1 MSETGIDQSL
11 GLAIAKTVLEGFN
24 RHFTAFHHV
33 TAGAKARFEAAD
45 WEGERDA
52 AQQRVAFY
60 DARVDDAIHE
70 LKSTYDEAHLD
81 PESWRIAK
89 KHYILLLQDSYQP
102 ELAET
107 FFNSVFCRQFQPRYF
122 NAEHIFV
129 RSSASTEYLES
140 NLPSFHVYYP
150 KTRGLR
156 STIRR
161 IIEACE
167 FTLPFENMHRDVNH
181 IIHGIIQ
188 YIHTI
193 LKPER
198 THLNFQLQVIN
209 SVFFRNKAGYIVGR
223 AINGPDIIPF
233 ALPILNNGNGGL
245 YVDTVLLGPRE
256 VSRLFE
262 FSYVYF
268 QVAHPVPSAIVNFL
282 RRLMPG
288 RSRAD
293 LYSAIGY
300 HKQGK
305 TEFYRGFLHHLRYS
319 DDLIDLAPGIKGM
332 VMAVFT
338 LPSYPY
344 VFKII
349 RDRFAPPKNVDRKT
363 VEAKYLLVKQHDRVG
378 RMADTLEYSY
388 VSFPKHRFTQ
398 KCLEELMG
406 SCESSIKVEGDKI
419 QFAHVYIERR
429 MVPLN
434 IEMENVSDERLDQLM
449 LGYGEAVKEMAAA
462 NIFAGDLLF
471 KNFGVTRLGRI
482 VFYDYDEIVYL
493 TECNFRR
500 IPPPRFP
507 EDEMATEPWYSVGP
521 NDIFPE
527 EFETFLLT
535 NKRVKRA
542 FMKHH
547 ADLLDPDWWIARQE
561 DISNGILHDVF
572 PYPQDYRFG
581 HRHAAPAFLASGQY
595 DDDIVE
601 D

>member
-1 MSETGIDQSL
+1 MTASL
-11 GLAIAKTVLEGFN
+11 PAQRALSMAIASTVLTGFT
-24 RHFTAFHHV
+24 RHFTAFQEV
-33 TAGAKARFEAAD
+33 TAGAKRRFENAD
-45 WEGERDA
+45 WEGQREA
-52 AQQRVAFY
+52 AQQRIRFY
-60 DARVDDAIHE
+60 DTRVDDTIAE
-70 LKSTYDEAHLD
+70 LHRTFSADQLG
-81 PESWRIAK
+81 PLSWQQAK
-89 KHYILLLQDSYQP
+89 RDYVLLLLDSFQP

-107 FFNSVFCRQFQPRYF
+107 FFNSVFCRQYDPRFF
-122 NAEHIFV
+122 NSEHIFV
-129 RSSASTEYLES
+129 RSAVSTDYIES
-140 NLPSFHVYYP
+140 ERPSFFVYYP
-150 KTRGLR
+150 RQNGFR
-156 STIRR
+156 NTIRR
-161 IIEACE
+161 IIGACE
-167 FTLPFENMHRDVNH
+167 FDLPFEDLKRDVNSIAH
-181 IIHGIIQ
+181 AIVD
-188 YIHTI
+188 YIRHVSQPQR
-193 LKPER
+193 K
-198 THLNFQLQVIN
+198 HLNFQLQIIN
-209 SVFFRNKAGYIVGR
+209 APFFRNKAAYIVGR
-223 AINGPDIIPF
+223 AINGAEIIPF
-233 ALPILNNGNGGL
+233 ALPILNNEAGGL

-256 VSRLFE
+256 VSKLFE

-319 DDLIDLAPGIKGM
+319 DDSLDLAPGVKGM

-349 RDRFAPPKNVDRKT
+349 RDRFAPPKNTDRQT
-363 VEAKYLLVKQHDRVG
+363 VEAKYQLVKQHDRVG

-388 VSFPKHRFTQ
+388 VTFPKHRFTPA
-398 KCLEELMG
+398 LLAELQE
-406 SCESSIKVEGDKI
+406 SCANSIRIIGDTI
-419 QFAHVYIERR
+419 TFEHLYIERR

-434 IEMENVSDERLDQLM
+434 MEMEVATDEELDALM
-449 LGYGEAVKEMAAA
+449 RGYGEAIKEMAAA

-471 KNFGVTRLGRI
+471 KNFGITRLGRI

-500 IPPPRFP
+500 IPPARFP

-535 NKRVKRA
+535 SPRIKRA
-542 FMKHH
+542 FMKYHT
-547 ADLLDPDWWIARQE
+547 DLLDADWWVARQN
-561 DISNGILHDVF
+561 DIRNGILRDIF
-572 PYPQDYRFG
+572 PYSEAIRFK
-581 HRHAAPAFLASGQY
+581 R
-595 DDDIVE
+595 
-601 D
+601 

>member
-1 MSETGIDQSL
+1 MTDSRQSL
-11 GLAIAKTVLEGFN
+11 ESGNAIAETVLEGFN
-24 RHFTAFHHV
+24 RHFTAYQHV
-33 TAGAKARFEAAD
+33 TSGAIARFEAAD
-45 WEGERDA
+45 WEGQRDA
-52 AQQRVAFY
+52 AQQRIRFY
-60 DARVDDAIHE
+60 DDRVDDAIKA
-70 LKSTYDEAHLD
+70 LDKRFGDEQHNHDYWKA
-81 PESWRIAK
+81 AK
-89 KHYILLLQDSYQP
+89 NHYILLLQDLHQP

-107 FFNSVFCRQFQPRYF
+107 FFNSVFCRQFHPRYF
-122 NAEHIFV
+122 NSDHIFV
-129 RSSASTEYLES
+129 RSAVSTEYLES
-140 NLPSFHVYYP
+140 SQPSFHVYYP
-150 KTRGLR
+150 RQSGLR

-161 IIEACE
+161 VIESCG
-167 FTLPFENMHRDVNH
+167 FTIPFEDLHRDVNN
-181 IIHGIIQ
+181 ITRGIAE
-188 YIHTI
+188 YIRNV
-193 LKPER
+193 LKPDR
-198 THLNFQLQVIN
+198 TYLNFQLQVIN

-233 ALPILNNGNGGL
+233 SLPILNNEKGGL
-245 YVDTVLLGPRE
+245 YIDTVLLGPRD

-293 LYSAIGY
+293 LYSAIGF

-319 DDLIDLAPGIKGM
+319 DDYIDLAPGIKGM

-344 VFKII
+344 VFKVI
-349 RDRFAPPKNVDRKT
+349 RDRFAPPKDVDRAT
-363 VEAKYLLVKQHDRVG
+363 VEAKYQLVKQHDRVG
-378 RMADTLEYSY
+378 RMADTLEYSH

-398 KCLEELMG
+398 ECLNELKNT
-406 SCESSIKVEGDKI
+406 CASSIKIEGDRI
-419 QFAHVYIERR
+419 HIDHIYIERR

-434 IEMENVSDERLDQLM
+434 LEMEHVSDERLDQLM
-449 LGYGEAVKEMAAA
+449 RGYGEAIKEMAAA

-471 KNFGVTRLGRI
+471 KNFGITRLGRI

-527 EFETFLLT
+527 EFATFLLT
-535 NKRVKRA
+535 NSRVRSA
-542 FMKHH
+542 FMKYH
-547 ADLLDPDWWIARQE
+547 ADLLDADWWIARQE
-561 DISNGILHDVF
+561 DIHNGVVNDVF
-572 PYPQDYRFG
+572 PYPDTVRFK
-581 HRHAAPAFLASGQY
+581 RHPESILDVEGLG
-595 DDDIVE
+595 DDDFV
-601 D
+601 DD